1 MIYSSGKL
9 RTGNIQTQQTIEG
22 PSRLDKTFISAE
34 ELLRDSYELGLRVI
48 ESGFRPTFLL
58 GVWRGGTPVG
68 IAMQEL
74 FEITGLEMNH
84 FAIRTSSYGSGTVAA
99 DTVQVFGLQHVV
111 DSINVDDKLLIID
124 DVFDS
129 GRSVSAIIDTLSA
142 KSRRNTPDDI
152 KVATVY
158 YKPGKNK
165 TDRVPDYYVHT
176 ADEWLVFPH
185 EMKGCTREELAKHKP
200 IPDRVFDLD
209 LDL

>member
-1 MIYSSGKL
+1 MTK
-9 RTGNIQTQQTIEG
+9 Q
-22 PSRLDKTFISAE
+22 FISAE
-34 ELLRDSYELGLRVI
+34 DLLRDSFELGMRVL

-74 FEITGLEMNH
+74 FEIYGLKMNH
-84 FAIRTSSYGSGTVAA
+84 FAIRTSSYGSGMVAA
-99 DTVQVFGLQHVV
+99 DMVQVFGLQHVV
-111 DSINVDDKLLIID
+111 DTINTDDKLLIID

-129 GRSVSAIIDTLSA
+129 GRSISAIIDNLRA

-165 TDRVPDYYVHT
+165 TMRVPDFYIHEV
-176 ADEWLVFPH
+176 DNWLVFPH
-185 EMKGCTREELAKHKP
+185 EMKGCTLEELAEYKP
-200 IPDRVFDLD
+200 LPKRAFDLK

>member
-1 MIYSSGKL
+1 MSK
-9 RTGNIQTQQTIEG
+9 Q
-22 PSRLDKTFISAE
+22 FISAE
-34 ELLRDSYELGLRVI
+34 DLLRDSFELGMRVL

-68 IAMQEL
+68 IAVQEL
-74 FEITGLEMNH
+74 FEIYGLKMNH
-84 FAIRTSSYGSGTVAA
+84 FAIRTSSYGSGMVAS

-111 DSINVDDKLLIID
+111 DTINVDDKLLIID

-129 GRSVSAIIDTLSA
+129 GRSISAILENLQA

-165 TDRVPDYYVHT
+165 TQRVPDFYIHEV
-176 ADEWLVFPH
+176 DDWLVFPH
-185 EMKGCTREELAKHKP
+185 EMKGCTLEELAEHKP
-200 IPDRVFDLD
+200 LPKRAFDLK
-209 LDL
+209 LEL

>member
-1 MIYSSGKL
+1 MSKIF
-9 RTGNIQTQQTIEG
+9 IEA
-22 PSRLDKTFISAE
+22 S

-74 FEITGLEMNH
+74 FEIYGLEMNH
-84 FAIRTSSYGSGTVAA
+84 FAIRTSSYGSGMVAS
-99 DTVQVFGLQHVV
+99 DTVQVLGLQHVV

-129 GRSVSAIIDTLSA
+129 GRSVSAIIDTLRA
-142 KSRRNTPDDI
+142 KSRRNTPEDI

-158 YKPGKNK
+158 YKPEKNR
-165 TDRVPDYYVHT
+165 TDRVPDFYVHE
-176 ADEWLVFPH
+176 ANEWLVFPH
-185 EMKGCTREELAKHKP
+185 EMKGCTLEELAEHKP
-200 IPDRVFDLD
+200 LPKRAFDLK

>member
-1 MIYSSGKL
+1 MSKIF
-9 RTGNIQTQQTIEG
+9 IE
-22 PSRLDKTFISAE
+22 AA
-34 ELLRDSYELGLRVI
+34 ELLGDSYELGLRVI

-74 FEITGLEMNH
+74 FEIYGLKMNH
-84 FAIRTSSYGSGTVAA
+84 FAIRTASYGSGMVAS
-99 DTVQVFGLQHVV
+99 DKVQVFGLQHVV

-129 GRSVSAIIDTLSA
+129 GRSVSAIIDTLRT
-142 KSRRNTPDDI
+142 KSRRNTPEDI

-158 YKPGKNK
+158 YKPQKNK
-165 TDRVPDYYVHT
+165 TERVPDFYVHET
-176 ADEWLVFPH
+176 NEWLVFPH
-185 EMKGCTREELAKHKP
+185 EMKGCTLEELAEHKP
-200 IPDRVFDLD
+200 LPKRAFDLK

>member
-1 MIYSSGKL
+1 MSKIF
-9 RTGNIQTQQTIEG
+9 IEA
-22 PSRLDKTFISAE
+22 S

-74 FEITGLEMNH
+74 
-84 FAIRTSSYGSGTVAA
+84 
-99 DTVQVFGLQHVV
+99 LQHVV

-129 GRSVSAIIDTLSA
+129 GRSVSAIIDTLRA
-142 KSRRNTPDDI
+142 KSRRNTPEDI

-158 YKPGKNK
+158 YKPEKNR
-165 TDRVPDYYVHT
+165 TDRVPDFYVHE
-176 ADEWLVFPH
+176 ANEWLVFPH
-185 EMKGCTREELAKHKP
+185 EMKGCTLEELAEHKP
-200 IPDRVFDLD
+200 LPKRAFDLK